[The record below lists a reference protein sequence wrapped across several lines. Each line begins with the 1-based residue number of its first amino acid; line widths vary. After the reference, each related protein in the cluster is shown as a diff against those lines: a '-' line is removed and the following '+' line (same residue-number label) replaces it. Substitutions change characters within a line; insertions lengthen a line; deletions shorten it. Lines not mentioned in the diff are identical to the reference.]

1 MSKDPE
7 AQRTAL
13 ADTVRVLTPVDLLW
27 LRTAVE
33 QELLRRGFKS
43 AAPIQTRET

>member
-1 MSKDPE
+1 MSKDASE
-7 AQRTAL
+7 QRTVL

-43 AAPIQTRET
+43 TSPIQTRET